1 MDFSNLFG
9 REMSGKASKMATD
22 ALWSQN
28 NGTKAYNLAG
38 KIFIGCGIVWI
49 LISII
54 PILCKEPISS
64 CLWMWILAGI
74 QIVSGIVLVILSTKS
89 KRFQEWANKDFKKD
103 KDKYQHLMKSEQQIK
118 DGNVHDARQSLR
130 SIREKHGL

>member
-54 PILCKEPISS
+54 PLLCKEPISR

-89 KRFQEWANKDFKKD
+89 RRFQEWANKDFKKD
-103 KDKYQHLMKSEQQIK
+103 KDKYRINK
-118 DGNVHDARQSLR
+118 
-130 SIREKHGL
+130 